1 MMMNMKTKIFST
13 ALMGLLTL
21 GMTSCGN
28 DFLEVSSKTE
38 GTTGNFYN
46 NEAAISRALIG
57 CYDGWQRTVSNGPT
71 FAFHYL
77 SELLSDECFG
87 GTGANDARN
96 SAVVDRFDMGE
107 DNSQV
112 DLHNTLWESYYAAI
126 YRCNELIQ
134 HEDGITWS
142 SEANHGKYIGEARA
156 MRGILYFDLVR
167 IFENIPLLT
176 VPSTDNIPQAPV
188 DDVYAQIFADLKYAA
203 ENIPADAYPKASSS
217 TNDGRITC
225 YAAKAMIARAYLFYT
240 GVYGKEPEGVTKA
253 EVLKGLE
260 DIISSG
266 EYSLVPLYKNLWYCA
281 STKWEGSDQ
290 AGWTEKSTYAG
301 EDNAENI
308 LTMKF
313 NYTSDYNGNAGGNN
327 AIQMFSIR
335 GGTFKAPYGQGWGG
349 ATVSANFVASYP
361 SLDQRREA
369 SVIDLEAEG
378 IASTEAYQKAILDQ
392 REYTGYFNKKYTAR
406 SGYHQNEGGSW
417 SLTHYW
423 DGVMAGDFQIS
434 QPIGYTLIRYADVL
448 LMAAE
453 LGSPNAQNYLSM
465 VHSRAYATQ
474 NEDGTINTPKITVAV
489 TKDNIMEE
497 RRLEFAFEGIRY
509 WDLLRQG
516 VNVAAQAIV
525 ASGEKVLN
533 GGQEGIV
540 SFKAENITSKRG
552 FQQIPLT
559 QIQRSNGVL
568 KQNAGW

>member
-1 MMMNMKTKIFST
+1 MKTKILSI
-13 ALMGLLTL
+13 AAMGMLVL

-28 DFLEVSSKTE
+28 EFLEVSSKTE
-38 GTTGNFYN
+38 GTTGNYYS
-46 NEAAISRALIG
+46 NESALSRALIG

-77 SELLSDECFG
+77 SELLSDQCMG

-96 SAVVDRFDMGE
+96 SSVVDRFDISE
-107 DNSQV
+107 DNSQEN
-112 DLHNTLWESYYAAI
+112 LHNTLWTSYYAAI
-126 YRCNELIQ
+126 YRVNELLTRS
-134 HEDGITWS
+134 EGVTWS
-142 SEANHGKYIGEARA
+142 SEKTKGTLLGEAHA

-176 VPSTDNIPQAPV
+176 VPTTENVAQANP
-188 DDVYAQIFADLKYAA
+188 DDVYALIFEDLKYGA

-217 TNDGRITC
+217 SNDGRITC
-225 YAAKAMIARAYLFYT
+225 YAAKAMMARAYLFYT
-240 GVYGKEPEGVTKA
+240 GVYGKEPSNVTKA
-253 EVLKGLE
+253 EVLQGLE
-260 DIISSG
+260 DVISSG
-266 EYSLVPLYKNLWYCA
+266 EYDLIPLYKNLWYCA
-281 STKWEGSDQ
+281 STTWEGSDQ
-290 AGWTEKSTYAG
+290 AGWKEVSTYAG
-301 EDNAENI
+301 EDNVENI

-349 ATVSANFVASYP
+349 ATVPESVYGSFPNG
-361 SLDQRREA
+361 DQRRDA
-369 SVIDLEAEG
+369 SIIDLAGEG
-378 IASTEAYQKAILDQ
+378 IASTEAYQKAVLDQ

-406 SGYHQNEGGSW
+406 SGYHQNENGSW

-423 DGVMAGDFQIS
+423 DGLMAGDFQIS

-453 LGSPNAQNYLSM
+453 LGSSNAQTYLNM
-465 VHSRAYATQ
+465 VHSRAYATE
-474 NEDGTINTPKITVAV
+474 NADGTVNTPKLSVPLSQA
-489 TKDNIMEE
+489 NIMEE

-516 VNVAAQAIV
+516 VEVAAKAVV
-525 ASGEKVLN
+525 ASSSKVLS
-533 GGQEGIV
+533 GGVEEQV
-540 SFKAENITSKRG
+540 NYKAENIISKRG
-552 FQQIPLT
+552 FQQIPQT
-559 QIQRSNGVL
+559 QITLSNNVL

>member
-1 MMMNMKTKIFST
+1 MKTKILSIA
-13 ALMGLLTL
+13 ALGLLSVGL
-21 GMTSCGN
+21 TSCGN

-38 GTTGNFYN
+38 GTTGNFYS
-46 NEAAISRALIG
+46 NEAAANRALIG
-57 CYDGWQRTVSNGPT
+57 CYDGWQRTVSDGPT

-96 SAVVDRFDMGE
+96 SAVVDRFDMNE
-107 DNSQV
+107 DNSQEN
-112 DLHNTLWESYYAAI
+112 LHNQLWIAYYQAI
-126 YRCNELIQ
+126 YRVNELLSKT
-134 HEDGITWS
+134 EGISWS
-142 SEANHGKYIGEARA
+142 SEKVKGQLLGEARA

-167 IFENIPLLT
+167 VFENVPLLT
-176 VPSTDNIPQAPV
+176 APTTENVAQAPV
-188 DDVYAQIFADLKYAA
+188 DDVYALIFDDLKFAA
-203 ENIPADAYPKASSS
+203 ENIPADAYPKSSSS

-240 GVYGKEPEGVTKA
+240 GVYGKEPTGMTKA
-253 EVLKGLE
+253 EALQGLE
-260 DIISSG
+260 DIVNSG
-266 EYSLVPLYKNLWYCA
+266 EYDLVPLYKNLWYCA

-290 AGWTEKSTYAG
+290 AGWKEVSTYAG
-301 EDNAENI
+301 EDNVENI

-327 AIQMFSIR
+327 AIQMFSVR

-349 ATVSANFVASYP
+349 ATVPGNFYESFPAG
-361 SLDQRREA
+361 DQRRDA
-369 SVIDLEAEG
+369 SIIDLAGEG
-378 IASTEAYQKAILDQ
+378 IEATDAYQKAILDQ

-406 SGYHQNEGGSW
+406 SGYHQSESGSW

-423 DGVMAGDFQIS
+423 DGLMAGDFQIS

-453 LGSPNAQNYLSM
+453 LGSSNAQDYLNK
-465 VHSRAYATQ
+465 VHNRAYATE
-474 NEDGTINTPKITVAV
+474 NADGSISAPKSSIEV
-489 TKDNIMEE
+489 TKANIMEE

-516 VNVAAQAIV
+516 VDVAADAIV
-525 ASGEKVLN
+525 ASGMKVLN
-533 GGQEGIV
+533 GGIEGQV
-540 SFKAENITSKRG
+540 SYQRSNITSKRG
-552 FQQIPLT
+552 FQQIPQT
-559 QIQRSNGVL
+559 QITLSNHVL

>member
-1 MMMNMKTKIFST
+1 MTNMKTKIFSIA
-13 ALMGLLTL
+13 ALGMLTL

-38 GTTGNFYN
+38 GTTGNFYA
-46 NEAAISRALIG
+46 NEAAASRALIG

-77 SELLSDECFG
+77 SELLADECFG

-96 SAVVDRFDMGE
+96 TAVVDRFDMAE
-107 DNSQV
+107 DNSQEN
-112 DLHNTLWESYYAAI
+112 LHNTLWTSYYAAI
-126 YRCNELIQ
+126 YRVNELLSRT
-134 HEDGITWS
+134 EGITWS
-142 SEANHGKYIGEARA
+142 SEKVKGQLLGEART

-167 IFENIPLLT
+167 IFENVPLLT
-176 VPSTDNIPQAPV
+176 EPTTENVPQAPV
-188 DDVYAQIFADLKYAA
+188 DDVYAQIFEDLKFGA

-217 TNDGRITC
+217 TNDGRITK
-225 YAAKAMIARAYLFYT
+225 YAAEAMIARAYLFYT
-240 GVYGKEPEGVTKA
+240 GVYGKEPTGVSKA
-253 EVLKGLE
+253 DALAGLE

-266 EYSLVPLYKNLWYCA
+266 EYDLVPLYKNLWYCA
-281 STKWEGSDQ
+281 STKWEGSNS
-290 AGWTEKSTYAG
+290 AGWKEVSTYAG
-301 EDNAENI
+301 EDNVENI

-327 AIQMFSIR
+327 AIQMFSVR

-349 ATVSANFVASYP
+349 ATVPENFYNSYP
-361 SLDQRREA
+361 ADDPRRDA
-369 SVIDLEAEG
+369 SIINLAAEG
-378 IASTEAYQKAILDQ
+378 IESTDAYQKAILDQ

-406 SGYHQNEGGSW
+406 SGYHQSESDGSW

-423 DGVMAGDFQIS
+423 DGLMAGDFQIS

-453 LGSPNAQNYLSM
+453 LGSSKGQDYLNM
-465 VHSRAYATQ
+465 VHSRAYAT
-474 NEDGTINTPKITVAV
+474 EMSDGSAKTPKLSV
-489 TKDNIMEE
+489 TLSQENIMEE

-516 VNVAAQAIV
+516 VDVAAKAIV

-533 GGQEGIV
+533 GGVEGSV
-540 SFKAENITSKRG
+540 SYTVSNITSKRG
-552 FQQIPLT
+552 FQQIPQT
-559 QIQRSNGVL
+559 QITSSNGVL